1 MHYVLVPAA
10 YEETFSGN
18 SGTLGVV
25 DGTPAGATT
34 VNIDAGGGSAGAG
47 GAKFN
52 VGDIVHFL
60 DPDGQEYE
68 VTGISTDT
76 LTIRQKDDPNGKG
89 LKTALTDAT
98 NVRRRFRFYDLF
110 DSAPGTSTFATGKG
124 VGLDELHIVVYD
136 RTGDISGFR
145 ADTSVKEH
153 FQF

>member
-1 MHYVLVPAA
+1 MCTSAT

-25 DGTPAGATT
+25 DGTPGATT
-34 VNIDAGGGSAGAG
+34 VNVDAGGGSAGAG

-52 VGDIVHFL
+52 VGDIVHFGEA
-60 DPDGQEYE
+60 DGQEYE

-110 DSAPGTSTFATGKG
+110 DLRL
-124 VGLDELHIVVYD
+124 GLQLLQLVRV
-136 RTGDISGFR
+136 
-145 ADTSVKEH
+145 
-153 FQF
+153 